1 MIARRLRLVR
11 TLLGTA
17 AAEMAEYRV
26 SVLVWILTGTAPL
39 IMMMIWMGLAE
50 AGPMGG
56 YSATD
61 FAAYFLIV
69 FLVRQV
75 TVAWVY
81 EELDREIRL
90 GEMSPRLLR
99 PFDPYWMF
107 AAQHLTV
114 AGMHLT
120 IALPVALLGFAVT
133 GAILPLRPDN
143 LAFFAVAVA
152 GAWVIRFNMLYCVG
166 LLAFWTDQ
174 AAALGNLIFTL
185 YIVLGGALVPLDL
198 FPAPVQQILAFLPFA
213 YILNFP
219 VQILLGNLPG
229 PALLQGFV
237 VQILWILLFIGLRQL
252 LWRRGLRQ
260 YAAVGA

>member
-1 MIARRLRLVR
+1 MITRRLRLAR

-26 SVLVWILTGTAPL
+26 SVLVWILTGTVPL
-39 IMMMIWMGLAE
+39 IMMLIWMGLAE

-56 YSATD
+56 YNATD

-69 FLVRQV
+69 FFVRQM
-75 TVAWVY
+75 TAAWVY
-81 EELDREIRL
+81 EELDREIRH

-107 AAQHLTV
+107 AAQHLTSV
-114 AGMHLT
+114 TMRLT
-120 IALPVALLGFAVT
+120 IVLPVALLGFAVT
-133 GAILPLRPDN
+133 GAALPLGPGN
-143 LAFFAVAVA
+143 LALFALAVA
-152 GAWVIRFNMLYCVG
+152 GAWVIRFNMLYSVG

-174 AAALGNLIFTL
+174 AAALGNLEFTL
-185 YIVLGGALVPLDL
+185 YVVLGGALVPLDL
-198 FPAPVQQILAFLPFA
+198 FPAPVQQVLAFLPFA

-219 VQILLGNLPG
+219 VQILLGNLAG
-229 PALLQGFV
+229 AALLQGFA
-237 VQILWILLFIGLRQL
+237 VQFLWIVLFVGLRQL
-252 LWRRGLRQ
+252 LWRKGLRQ